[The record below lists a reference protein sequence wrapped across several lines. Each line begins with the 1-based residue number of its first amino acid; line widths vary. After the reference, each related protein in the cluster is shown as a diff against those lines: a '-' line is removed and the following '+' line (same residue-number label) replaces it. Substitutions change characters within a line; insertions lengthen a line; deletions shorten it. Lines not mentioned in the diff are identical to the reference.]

1 MAQPKLLT
9 NGNAFRRSD
18 NRWGGTVWYADEI
31 GERRRKSFS
40 GTTKQEVT
48 QKMAAY
54 INDFNTKIL
63 ETQESNKTLRESM
76 QNWLKIFKYPAVER
90 TSYDRYE
97 CTARCHIY
105 PTLGSKIVGSIRAAH
120 VKALIT
126 QKMADNY
133 SYSTVLKIHQLLYDY
148 FRYLTEQE
156 YILRNPMLGA
166 PMIKKINFFA
176 TQDKEY
182 LPTCDT
188 VTIFTP
194 EEIEAFKK
202 EAFKMCVT
210 RENRF
215 YQQAGAYILML
226 NTGLRVG
233 ELAGLLNE
241 DIDLENR
248 VLHVRRSVK
257 EVYHRE
263 DGEFH
268 HGRDMKVGKPKSIT
282 SNRDVPLN
290 DTAIEMIQDLR
301 REFYF
306 GEDAPLVPDS
316 HGNFTRPSNLRHRY
330 YRILYNAGI
339 ERKGMHSFR
348 HTFATNLVNGVKQE
362 DGSIKSLSPRQ
373 VADLLGH
380 STSEVTEMYYVR
392 RDTTRLKG
400 ITQGFD
406 L

>member
-1 MAQPKLLT
+1 
-9 NGNAFRRSD
+9 
-18 NRWGGTVWYADEI
+18 
-31 GERRRKSFS
+31 
-40 GTTKQEVT
+40 
-48 QKMAAY
+48 
-54 INDFNTKIL
+54 
-63 ETQESNKTLRESM
+63 
-76 QNWLKIFKYPAVER
+76 
-90 TSYDRYE
+90 
-97 CTARCHIY
+97 
-105 PTLGSKIVGSIRAAH
+105 
-120 VKALIT
+120 
-126 QKMADNY
+126 
-133 SYSTVLKIHQLLYDY
+133 
-148 FRYLTEQE
+148 
-156 YILRNPMLGA
+156 MLGA

-176 TQDKEY
+176 AQDKEY

-202 EAFKMCVT
+202 EAFKICVT
-210 RENRF
+210 RGNRF

-263 DGEFH
+263 DG
-268 HGRDMKVGKPKSIT
+268 
-282 SNRDVPLN
+282 
-290 DTAIEMIQDLR
+290 
-301 REFYF
+301 
-306 GEDAPLVPDS
+306 
-316 HGNFTRPSNLRHRY
+316 
-330 YRILYNAGI
+330 
-339 ERKGMHSFR
+339 
-348 HTFATNLVNGVKQE
+348 
-362 DGSIKSLSPRQ
+362 SIKSLSPRQ